1 MKSLLLDAVQ
11 ASQLKY
17 NHRVLFLSVN
27 PDLKSDFGHYLNYEK
42 RINEACYKINVF
54 HHCLAN
60 KQLGDTHPHISPI
73 FDHDSG
79 HYCLYRRSA
88 VNNENSITTEL
99 YEIILKWINSHVSF
113 DYFDSV
119 VVFLYMS
126 STKSAAMLSCM
137 KWPTKVRIVCNS
149 FWDFLS
155 STSDKIDHNL
165 SRLQMQTDVQLLAL
179 SSAYKELIYKDQGIV
194 IDYIPNPPPLASDSH
209 FYDFLRTSYAS
220 KNVRSRSRI
229 EILMPSLLTM
239 GKGRDFTSTFLK
251 NCEKTMPS
259 IAFTVRDRND
269 ELRAELSLKNNSSIT
284 LLSGDFS
291 DYEIIQLY
299 KKSDIAILP
308 YSSEVFHFRTS
319 GALVDC
325 LMTSTIPIVFPDTW
339 LSAMCTEYGFGVIC
353 ASESHEDVRAA
364 VLKVVESYSEHLV
377 KMLDG
382 ALMYMKNN
390 SWNAFISKIL
400 DYGLAESF
408 SAIRGQAKAG
418 CRDKLA
424 RPQIHSE
431 SRIVDFAKAANE
443 VDEDSRISVRI
454 NRQSQIL
461 DQLLEANTP
470 QEMKMLITTVS
481 TRLRTH
487 PAETRRMLNSNQK
500 LAKAVERALATLQED
515 GEYNERFARMLKAF
529 R

>member
-1 MKSLLLDAVQ
+1 
-11 ASQLKY
+11 
-17 NHRVLFLSVN
+17 
-27 PDLKSDFGHYLNYEK
+27 
-42 RINEACYKINVF
+42 
-54 HHCLAN
+54 
-60 KQLGDTHPHISPI
+60 
-73 FDHDSG
+73 
-79 HYCLYRRSA
+79 
-88 VNNENSITTEL
+88 
-99 YEIILKWINSHVSF
+99 
-113 DYFDSV
+113 
-119 VVFLYMS
+119 
-126 STKSAAMLSCM
+126 
-137 KWPTKVRIVCNS
+137 
-149 FWDFLS
+149 
-155 STSDKIDHNL
+155 
-165 SRLQMQTDVQLLAL
+165 
-179 SSAYKELIYKDQGIV
+179 
-194 IDYIPNPPPLASDSH
+194 
-209 FYDFLRTSYAS
+209 
-220 KNVRSRSRI
+220 
-229 EILMPSLLTM
+229 
-239 GKGRDFTSTFLK
+239 
-251 NCEKTMPS
+251 MPS